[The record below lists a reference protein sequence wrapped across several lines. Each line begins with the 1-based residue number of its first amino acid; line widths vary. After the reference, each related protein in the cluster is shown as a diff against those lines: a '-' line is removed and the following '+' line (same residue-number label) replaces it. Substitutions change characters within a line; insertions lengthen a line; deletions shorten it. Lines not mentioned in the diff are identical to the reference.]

1 MGTKHS
7 LVLRSVLQVMRPL
20 VRLLLCH
27 GVTYPAVA
35 GGAQE
40 RVCASR
46 TGRTRAPGHG
56 AHRQCAH
63 LAQRCAPQGRAR
75 AAPARATAPRSR
87 RADGQATELLGLA
100 GEVVGRWMSDRAFRG
115 RQGPARRLPKSGEG
129 SFDALVASVS
139 QDVRPRAM
147 LDELLRL
154 GVVSE
159 GADGHRAA
167 RGRLHPAPGLCR
179 DVRPAGRQPGR
190 RCRRRRGQSAAGE
203 QFLEQSIYVDQI
215 TAESA
220 LHLEQVAKKAWGQA
234 FKRVMHEA
242 RMRFDADAVSV
253 PADQRQHRAR
263 FGVYSLQRTPKGH
276 DRDASLH
283 TLDGHLARGDAG
295 GGCGPGT
302 GGTGT
307 CND

>member
-35 GGAQE
+35 GALKSVFVQAAQDE
-40 RVCASR
+40 LARQGMAR
-46 TGRTRAPGHG
+46 TDSALTLLSGV
-56 AHRQCAH
+56 HRKDVRELRQ
-63 LAQRCAPQGRAR
+63 PE
-75 AAPARATAPRSR
+75 ATAPRSR
-87 RADGQATELLGLA
+87 RADGQATPLGLA

-159 GADGHRAA
+159 GADGIALLEGGFTPRQGFAEMSGLLADNLGDHAA
-167 RGRLHPAPGLCR
+167 
-179 DVRPAGRQPGR
+179 
-190 RCRRRRGQSAAGE
+190 AAAANLQE
-203 QFLEQSIYVDQI
+203 ESNFLEQAIYVDQI
-215 TAESA
+215 SAESA
-220 LHLEQVAKKAWGQA
+220 LHLEQVAKKAWAQA

-263 FGVYSLQRTPKGH
+263 FGVYYFSEPQKDTTP
-276 DRDASLH
+276 
-283 TLDGHLARGDAG
+283 
-295 GGCGPGT
+295 
-302 GGTGT
+302 
-307 CND
+307 